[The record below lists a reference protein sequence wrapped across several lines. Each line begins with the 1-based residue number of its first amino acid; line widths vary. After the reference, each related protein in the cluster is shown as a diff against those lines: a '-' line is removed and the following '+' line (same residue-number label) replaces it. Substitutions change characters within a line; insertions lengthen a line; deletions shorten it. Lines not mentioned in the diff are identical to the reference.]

1 MTSTNSYDLSLPV
14 KGRCFVTAGQAASKI
29 KRTLETFNLPP
40 KLVRCAA
47 ICAYEAEMNIVTHAC
62 RGQVGLRVTE
72 KAIRIVA
79 EDEGPGIQD
88 VDLAMKEG
96 YSTASQEIREMGFGA
111 GMGLPNIK
119 RCADELIID
128 TYPNKGTRV
137 EIIIHLQTNGG

>member
-1 MTSTNSYDLSLPV
+1 MQLANSYDLTLPV
-14 KGRCFVTAGQAASKI
+14 KGRCFITAGQAASKI

-47 ICAYEAEMNIVTHAC
+47 ICAYEAEMNIVTHA
-62 RGQVGLRVTE
+62 RQGQMGLRVTAD
-72 KAIRIVA
+72 AITIVA
-79 EDEGPGIQD
+79 QDQGPGIPD
-88 VDLAMKEG
+88 VDQAMTEG

-128 TYPNKGTRV
+128 SCPSQGTRV
-137 EIIIHLQTNGG
+137 EITIRLSANEG